1 METREAKKPASS
13 GHVISE
19 LKRAGTVIV
28 CKRKAE
34 LQKMKKANQIVAR
47 VLSSLGERV
56 EPGVT
61 TAQLDRL
68 AEEMILASGGSPAFK
83 GYRGFPASVC
93 ASVNDQ
99 IVHGI
104 PNQAP
109 LREGDIL
116 SLDVGVCLEG
126 YYGDAAWTYPVG
138 VIQPELQRLLQV
150 TRDALFKGI
159 DKILAGNRVSDIS
172 ASIQQHVES
181 QGFSVVRE
189 FVGHGIGLAL
199 HEDPQVP
206 NYGRPGRG
214 PRLREGMVLAIEPM
228 VNTGGPESRVLEDQ
242 WTAVTVDGGCSAHF
256 EHSVAVTENGPWILS
271 ALE

>member
-1 METREAKKPASS
+1 
-13 GHVISE
+13 
-19 LKRAGTVIV
+19 
-28 CKRKAE
+28 
-34 LQKMKKANQIVAR
+34 MKKANQIVAR

>member
-1 METREAKKPASS
+1 
-13 GHVISE
+13 
-19 LKRAGTVIV
+19 
-28 CKRKAE
+28 
-34 LQKMKKANQIVAR
+34 
-47 VLSSLGERV
+47 
-56 EPGVT
+56 
-61 TAQLDRL
+61 
-68 AEEMILASGGSPAFK
+68 MILASGGSPAFK